1 MSSSSPTRE
10 QITGVV
16 LAGGKARR
24 MGGLDKGLAELAGK
38 PLIAWVLE
46 GLAPQVGAILISANR
61 NLDAYR
67 RLGYPVVADD
77 LTDFQGPLA
86 GLASGMVVAA
96 TPWIL
101 TVPCDGPRVPPDLV
115 TRLAA
120 ALDHE
125 SAEIA
130 VATDGLRMQPVYAL
144 IPVDLAGSLNAFLS
158 EGERKIDRWYARHR
172 VALADFSRRPGA
184 FANVNA
190 PEDRTRLEGEL
201 GR

>member
-86 GLASGMVVAA
+86 GLASGMAVAA

-115 TRLAA
+115 SRLAA

-144 IPVDLAGSLNAFLS
+144 IPVDLARSLNAFLS

-172 VALADFSRRPGA
+172 VALADFSHRPGA

-190 PEDRTRLEGEL
+190 PEDRARLEGEMD
-201 GR
+201 R